1 MRSYRSSLSLVALT
15 LVLPAS
21 ISLAAEPPQTGR
33 MVDPDWPCPQRRV
46 AALSSTQLWDGP
58 PVEGIKDWSSDG
70 DIRKL
75 IDVLASRRV
84 PQEEAVA
91 KLKEFADKQPAG
103 ERDAKLTKLFA
114 GLLDTVNRERA
125 AIISGIMRFEQRQH
139 ARSAELER
147 EGTRIGQLK
156 AKAASDDKARAELDN
171 AQQLFDWNVRI
182 FQERQSNTPIACEIP
197 VLIESRIFEM
207 ARAIRQLMSS

>member
-1 MRSYRSSLSLVALT
+1 MRSSLSRLSLLALMLAVPAT
-15 LVLPAS
+15 LA
-21 ISLAAEPPQTGR
+21 LAAEPQTGR

-58 PVEGIKDWSSDG
+58 PVDGIKDWGSDA
-70 DIRKL
+70 DIRDL
-75 IDVLASRRV
+75 IQVLATRRV

-91 KLKEFADKQPAG
+91 KLKEFAGKQPAA
-103 ERDAKLTKLFA
+103 ERDGKLTKLFA

-147 EGTRIGQLK
+147 EGTRIGELK
-156 AKAASDDKARAELDN
+156 AKAATDDKARAELDN

-207 ARAIRQLMSS
+207 AREIRQLMSS